1 MAGTEAGGKK
11 AAATILAKNP
21 NFYREI
27 GRKGG
32 SMSIGD
38 KTGFALNREAARIC
52 GRISNADLSRM
63 TSWLN
68 SLNLTQSEKTI
79 QTCTK
84 TVCMRGLEIRVLAMT
99 KKALRKKQR
108 RKRKKLEAT

>member
-1 MAGTEAGGKK
+1 MAGTEAGGRK

-32 SMSIGD
+32 SRSRGN

-52 GRISNADLSRM
+52 GRISKRRPKQGAELAEFEKPHRTADAVCAIWHSF
-63 TSWLN
+63 
-68 SLNLTQSEKTI
+68 NLTQSEKTI

-84 TVCMRGLEIRVLAMT
+84 TVCMRGLEI
-99 KKALRKKQR
+99 
-108 RKRKKLEAT
+108 EES

>member
-1 MAGTEAGGKK
+1 MAGTEAGGRK

-32 SMSIGD
+32 SRSRGN

-52 GRISNADLSRM
+52 GRISKRRPKQNDELADF
-63 TSWLN
+63 
-68 SLNLTQSEKTI
+68 EKTAPYMCNLALI
-79 QTCTK
+79 QSDAERK
-84 TVCMRGLEIRVLAMT
+84 DYPDMHENCMYERFGD
-99 KKALRKKQR
+99 
-108 RKRKKLEAT
+108 